1 MACKG
6 YDGRWRAKDMTPIG
20 WHGLAE
26 LGRGRT
32 AMPAGITAIGWH
44 GLAELGRGMTAMP
57 AGMTPIGWHGL
68 AELGRGRTAMPAGRT
83 AGVTG
88 GLSTRKN

>member
-32 AMPAGITAIGWH
+32 AMPAG
-44 GLAELGRGMTAMP
+44 
-57 AGMTPIGWHGL
+57 
-68 AELGRGRTAMPAGRT
+68 RT

-88 GLSTRKN
+88 GSVHGKIERPRLFGGGF